1 MRYSGAGE
9 RLYCRPDA
17 GKTVLAAAES
27 GQALRKL
34 HHPQRATL
42 HRPVVAIGPLQNYC
56 VDPDFATVAA
66 ATMFGD
72 AVWRRLLNMIGLP
85 DGFRPVRNPVS
96 KPPGR
101 SSTL

>member
-1 MRYSGAGE
+1 MGQVNGWTADLTPAKLCS
-9 RLYCRPDA
+9 L
-17 GKTVLAAAES
+17 LLS
-27 GQALRKL
+27 MGQALRKL

-72 AVWRRLLNMIGLP
+72 SVWRRLLNMIGLQN
-85 DGFRPVRNPVS
+85 GLRPVRNPVS

>member
-1 MRYSGAGE
+1 MEPVNGSTADLTPAKLCSLQMSMGH
-9 RLYCRPDA
+9 
-17 GKTVLAAAES
+17 
-27 GQALRKL
+27 ALRKL

-42 HRPVVAIGPLQNYC
+42 HRPLVAIGPLRNYC
-56 VDPDFATVAA
+56 VDPDFVSVAA

-72 AVWRRLLNMIGLP
+72 AGWRCLPNMIGLP